1 MKNAPDLT
9 NITVILN
16 NPRYPE
22 NIGAAARCCKNMGV
36 NSLRLVNP
44 ERLDMEKIQKMATH
58 EALDIVEQMTIHEDI
73 RGALEDLH
81 FIVGTTARTG
91 RKRRPT
97 HSPREVAA
105 HVATFEP
112 EIRAGLLFGSEKWGL
127 SNEDL
132 DLCSSIAVIPTSKF
146 SSINLAQSVM
156 ILCYEVFMA
165 KSGCQVIHRP
175 RPANFVEMEGMY
187 NHLHG
192 IFEQI
197 GLFQKQTP
205 AYWMRNAR
213 RLFNGK
219 AITAKDVKMVRG
231 FLRQVSWALKNAG
244 K

>member
-1 MKNAPDLT
+1 MNEPDIT

-22 NIGAAARCCKNMGV
+22 NIGAAARCCKNMGIS
-36 NSLRLVNP
+36 SLRLVNP
-44 ERLDMEKIQKMATH
+44 ERLDMGKIHKMATH
-58 EALDIVEQMTIHEDI
+58 EALDIVEQMRIYQELPE
-73 RGALEDLH
+73 ALQDLH
-81 FIVGTTARTG
+81 FIAGTTARTG

-97 HSPREVAA
+97 HFPGEIAA
-105 HVATFEP
+105 KIASFNP
-112 EIRAGLLFGSEKWGL
+112 EIRTGLLFGSEKWGL
-127 SNEDL
+127 KNEEL
-132 DLCSSIAVIPTSKF
+132 DLCSSVVLIPTSKF

-156 ILCYEVFMA
+156 ILCYEIFMA
-165 KSGCQVIHRP
+165 KSSCQVVPRP
-175 RPANFVEMEGMY
+175 RPASFREMEGMY

-192 IFEQI
+192 VFEQI

-219 AITAKDVKMVRG
+219 NITAKDVKMVRG
-231 FLRQVSWALKNAG
+231 FLRQVSWAIKNAG